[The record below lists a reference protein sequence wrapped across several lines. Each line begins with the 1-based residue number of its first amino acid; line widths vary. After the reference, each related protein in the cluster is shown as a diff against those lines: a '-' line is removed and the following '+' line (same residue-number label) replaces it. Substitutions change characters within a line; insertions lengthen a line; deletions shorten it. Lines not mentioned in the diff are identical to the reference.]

1 VSVIST
7 EYVVKHICIV
17 VLNSFDSCILHILYC
32 LVAVIVVDDVSKFI
46 IMPNDNIKESFNIT
60 K

>member
-1 VSVIST
+1 MSVIST

-17 VLNSFDSCILHILYC
+17 VLNTFDSCILHILYC
-32 LVAVIVVDDVSKFI
+32 LVAVIVDDVSKFI
-46 IMPNDNIKESFNIT
+46 IMPNDNIKESLNIS